1 MTTRSKILLGVAVLV
16 FLIGLFSG
24 VKLHS
29 IYISRNTIES
39 VPDTVYVPQ
48 VVDIPEPVLV
58 GKERD
63 TSTLS
68 VPKEDVKI
76 SADSI
81 SMELPKEIVTYRD
94 SLPSGISYT
103 ATVTGYQPVLSGLKL
118 SYPEKTVKTTVYKP
132 YEGWALS
139 AFGQAA
145 YSTPATFLAGGLSLS
160 YNIKAFNFHI
170 DAGVSHFR
178 FPAAAPVTSPY
189 IGVGT
194 NITILRFKR

>member
-48 VVDIPEPVLV
+48 VIDIPEPVLV
-58 GKERD
+58 EKERD

-94 SLPSGISYT
+94 SL
-103 ATVTGYQPVLSGLKL
+103 L
-118 SYPEKTVKTTVYKP
+118 
-132 YEGWALS
+132 
-139 AFGQAA
+139 
-145 YSTPATFLAGGLSLS
+145 
-160 YNIKAFNFHI
+160 
-170 DAGVSHFR
+170 
-178 FPAAAPVTSPY
+178 
-189 IGVGT
+189 
-194 NITILRFKR
+194 

>member
-1 MTTRSKILLGVAVLV
+1 MTTKSKILIGVVVLV

-29 IYISRNTIES
+29 VYVSRNTTEN

-48 VVDIPEPVLV
+48 TVDIPEPLLV
-58 GKERD
+58 EKERD
-63 TSTLS
+63 SSSLS
-68 VPKEDVKI
+68 VPKQDVKI
-76 SADSI
+76 SADSTSI
-81 SMELPKEIVTYRD
+81 EVPKEVATYRD

-103 ATVTGYQPVLSGLKL
+103 AVVTGYQPVLTGLKFN
-118 SYPEKTVKTTVYKP
+118 YPEKNVMTTVYKP

-145 YSTPATFLAGGLSLS
+145 YSTPASFFSGGLSLS

-170 DAGVSHFR
+170 DAGVCHFR
-178 FPAAAPVTSPY
+178 FPAATPVTSPY
-189 IGVGT
+189 IGAGA